1 MKSSAL
7 WACRRPKW
15 GLLVVLLSFAAP
27 TADAEDNPI
36 KVGIL
41 HSLSGTMAISE
52 AVLKDTVLMLIED
65 QNRKGGLLGRK
76 LESVVVNPN
85 SDWDLF
91 AKKSRELLTKEKVAV
106 VFGCWTSASRKS
118 VLPVFEELNGL
129 LYYPV
134 QYEGEESSRNI
145 FYTGAAPN
153 QQAIP
158 AVRYLMSKEGGD
170 VRRWV
175 LLGTDYVYPRT
186 TNRILQAFLDTEGIS
201 PDDVMTI
208 YTPFGH
214 ADWRGIIE
222 TIKTFGSA
230 GKKTAVISTVNG
242 DANTHFYKEL
252 AAQKVDAA
260 VIPVMAFS
268 VGERELIGMD
278 TKPLAGHLATWNYF
292 QSVKS
297 SENDAF
303 VSMWANFTGHKDEVT
318 NDPMEA
324 TYVGFRMWAQ
334 AVAQAGTT
342 DVNAVRQAMY
352 GQRVKAPSGFEEVM
366 NTNHHLSKPV
376 MIGKIDAR
384 GRFDVIW
391 RSINPVRADA
401 WSKYIPDSASRTADW
416 TFPWVCGGCI
426 EPTFKEW

>member
-7 WACRRPKW
+7 LACRCPKW

-27 TADAEDNPI
+27 VADAEDNPI

-91 AKKSRELLTKEKVAV
+91 AEKSRELLAKEKVPV

-118 VLPVFEELNGL
+118 VLPIFEQLNGL
-129 LYYPV
+129 LFYPV

-145 FYTGAAPN
+145 FYTGATPN

-158 AVRYLMSKEGGD
+158 AVRYLMSKEGGE
-170 VRRWV
+170 VSRWI

-186 TNRILQAFLDTEGIS
+186 TNRILSAYLTAEGVTSEDI
-201 PDDVMTI
+201 MTI
-208 YTPFGH
+208 YTPFGYS
-214 ADWRGIIE
+214 DWQE
-222 TIKTFGSA
+222 VIKWIKSFGSE

-242 DANTHFYKEL
+242 DANTYFYKAL
-252 AAQKVDAA
+252 AAQNVDPS

-268 VGERELIGMD
+268 IGERELFGLDTTPLIG
-278 TKPLAGHLATWNYF
+278 
-292 QSVKS
+292 Q
-297 SENDAF
+297 
-303 VSMWANFTGHKDEVT
+303 
-318 NDPMEA
+318 
-324 TYVGFRMWAQ
+324 
-334 AVAQAGTT
+334 
-342 DVNAVRQAMY
+342 
-352 GQRVKAPSGFEEVM
+352 
-366 NTNHHLSKPV
+366 
-376 MIGKIDAR
+376 
-384 GRFDVIW
+384 
-391 RSINPVRADA
+391 
-401 WSKYIPDSASRTADW
+401 
-416 TFPWVCGGCI
+416 
-426 EPTFKEW
+426 

>member
-52 AVLKDTVLMLIED
+52 AVLKDAVLMLIDD

-91 AKKSRELLTKEKVAV
+91 AEKSRELLAKEKVAV

-158 AVRYLMSKEGGD
+158 AVRYLMSKQGGD

-186 TNRILQAFLDTEGIS
+186 TNRILQAFLNTEGIS

-214 ADWRGIIE
+214 TDWRGSIE

-230 GKKTAVISTVNG
+230 GKKTAVVSTING

-260 VIPVMAFS
+260 VTPVMAFS
-268 VGERELIGMD
+268 VGERELIGM
-278 TKPLAGHLATWNYF
+278 A
-292 QSVKS
+292 
-297 SENDAF
+297 
-303 VSMWANFTGHKDEVT
+303 
-318 NDPMEA
+318 
-324 TYVGFRMWAQ
+324 
-334 AVAQAGTT
+334 
-342 DVNAVRQAMY
+342 
-352 GQRVKAPSGFEEVM
+352 
-366 NTNHHLSKPV
+366 
-376 MIGKIDAR
+376 
-384 GRFDVIW
+384 
-391 RSINPVRADA
+391 
-401 WSKYIPDSASRTADW
+401 
-416 TFPWVCGGCI
+416 
-426 EPTFKEW
+426 